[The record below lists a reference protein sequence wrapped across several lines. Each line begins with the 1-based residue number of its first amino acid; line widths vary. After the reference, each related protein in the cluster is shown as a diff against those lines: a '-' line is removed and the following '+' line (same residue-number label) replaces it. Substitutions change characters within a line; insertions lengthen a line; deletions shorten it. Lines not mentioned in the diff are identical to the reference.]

1 MMKPLRR
8 FSVHQ
13 LLILGIFAGFFIVAI
28 LAAPRMEKLTPAPDS
43 HGVPS
48 TARISLTFNQPM
60 DVGSVEVR
68 MTIDPPLSGHLVWDG
83 NTLVF
88 EPLEPW
94 PEGSTVTVQL
104 AAGARSTRFL
114 PMLRGQSWSFTVGA
128 PRILYLWPAGD
139 QADLYTISLD
149 GSETTRLTE
158 TPLGVIDYTL
168 SYDGNRI
175 IYAEAREDGGSDLR
189 LLDLTS
195 GEQSLVYPC
204 PERVLCQA
212 LALEP
217 EGNILAFER
226 LEFTVGAAGKP
237 VLGAS
242 QVWMISTN
250 GEVKAS
256 HVGVGDHITSN
267 PSWSPTGWLAYYD
280 NTLMEIALVDA
291 TLDPTPPPFNHIP
304 NNLGLKGSWSP
315 EGVFLLMPEIVFP
328 QVDIGEEEGGT
339 EELTSF
345 YSHLYQVE
353 VTSGITMDLTGG
365 QAGRVEDASPVYSP
379 DGEWI
384 AFTRKY
390 LEEDRWTLGRQ
401 LWLMRPDGSE
411 SRQLTD
417 ESFYGYS
424 SLAWSPDSSTLVCL
438 RKNRMDMAQPGEIW
452 LYEIEG
458 GVHSQLAVG
467 GYLPQWI
474 P

>member
-1 MMKPLRR
+1 MHRAIIL
-8 FSVHQ
+8 SV
-13 LLILGIFAGFFIVAI
+13 FAGFLLVAI
-28 LAAPRMEKLTPAPDS
+28 IAAPRMEKLAPAPDS

-48 TARISLTFNQPM
+48 TAHISLTFNQPM
-60 DVGSVEVR
+60 DVPSVETR
-68 MTIDPPLSGHLVWDG
+68 LKIDPPLSGHLVWDE

-104 AAGARSTRFL
+104 TAGARSTRFL
-114 PMLRGQSWSFTVGA
+114 PMLRGQSWSFTVGE

-139 QADLYTISLD
+139 QADLYTVSLD

-168 SYDGNRI
+168 NYDGNRI
-175 IYAEAREDGGSDLR
+175 IYAETREDGGSDLR

-204 PERVLCQA
+204 PESVLCQA

-242 QVWMISTN
+242 QVWTISWN
-250 GEVKAS
+250 GEVEAS

-291 TLDPTPPPFNHIP
+291 TLDPKPPPFNHIP

-315 EGVFLLMPEIVFP
+315 DSVFLLMPEIVFP
-328 QVDIGEEEGGT
+328 QVDIGEEEGGI

-353 VTSGITMDLTGG
+353 VTSGITVDLTGG
-365 QAGRVEDASPVYSP
+365 QTGRVEDASPVYSP

-401 LWLMRPDGSE
+401 LWLMKPDGSE
-411 SRQLTD
+411 ARQLTD

-438 RKNRMDMAQPGEIW
+438 RKNRMDIAQPGEIW

-458 GVHSQLAVG
+458 GGHSQLVIG

>member
-1 MMKPLRR
+1 MMQPLRR
-8 FSVHQ
+8 FPMHR
-13 LLILGIFAGFFIVAI
+13 LIILSAFAGILLVAI

-43 HGVPS
+43 LDVPS

-104 AAGARSTRFL
+104 AAGALSTRFL

-204 PERVLCQA
+204 PENVLCQA

-242 QVWMISTN
+242 QVWTISTN

-291 TLDPTPPPFNHIP
+291 TLDPKPPPFNHIP

-315 EGVFLLMPEIVFP
+315 DGVFLLMPEIVFP

-339 EELTSF
+339 EELPSF

-353 VTSGITMDLTGG
+353 VTSGITIDLTGG
-365 QAGRVEDASPVYSP
+365 QAVRVEDASPIYSP

-458 GVHSQLAVG
+458 RVHSQLVVG

>member
-1 MMKPLRR
+1 MMQPLRR
-8 FSVHQ
+8 FPVNQ
-13 LLILGIFAGFFIVAI
+13 LLILSILAGFLLVAI
-28 LAAPRMEKLTPAPDS
+28 LAAPRMEKLAPAPDS
-43 HGVPS
+43 QDIPS

-60 DVGSVEVR
+60 DARSVETR
-68 MTIDPPLSGHLVWDG
+68 LTIDPPLSGHLVWDG

-88 EPLEPW
+88 NPLEPW
-94 PEGSTVTVQL
+94 PEGSTVTVRL
-104 AAGARSTRFL
+104 TAGARSTRFL
-114 PMLRGQSWSFTVGA
+114 PMFKGQSWSFTVGA

-195 GEQSLVYPC
+195 GEERLVYPC
-204 PERVLCQA
+204 PESILCQA

-226 LEFTVGAAGKP
+226 LEFTASTAGKP
-237 VLGAS
+237 ALGAS
-242 QVWMISTN
+242 QVWTISWN
-250 GEVKAS
+250 GEVEAS
-256 HVGVGDHITSN
+256 HVGVDGHITSN
-267 PSWSPTGWLAYYD
+267 PSWSPAGWLAYYD
-280 NTLMEIALVDA
+280 HTLMEIALVDT
-291 TLDPTPPPFNHIP
+291 TLGPESQPFNHIP
-304 NNLGLKGSWSP
+304 NNLGLNGSWSP
-315 EGVFLLMPEIVFP
+315 DGVFLLMPEIVFP
-328 QVDIGEEEGGT
+328 QVDVDEEEGGI
-339 EELTSF
+339 EDLTNF

-353 VTSGITMDLTGG
+353 VTTGITTDLTGE

-401 LWLMRPDGSE
+401 LWLMRSDGLE
-411 SRQLTD
+411 ARQLTD

-438 RKNRMDMAQPGEIW
+438 RKNRMDIGQPGEIW

-458 GVHSQLAVG
+458 GGHSQLVVG